1 MSKVANKLTSG
12 IRKVKVQQAVPAAV
26 AKQPA
31 PQINQDK
38 VQPAALPGRIGT
50 GSALTS
56 SRVWPD

>member
-12 IRKVKVQQAVPAAV
+12 IRKVEEQQVIPAAV

-31 PQINQDK
+31 PQIDQGK
-38 VQPAALPGRIGT
+38 AQPAALPVRIDT
-50 GSALTS
+50 GSALNS

>member
-12 IRKVKVQQAVPAAV
+12 IRKVKEQQAVPAAV

-31 PQINQDK
+31 SQIDQGK
-38 VQPAALPGRIGT
+38 AQPAAIPGRIAT
-50 GSALTS
+50 GSAFNS